1 MRGDAWRWPISE
13 LYTCYCES
21 SKSLEGDCGMDKVP
35 RCRHFKNI
43 HTTINQKKYKF
54 CKQCGRLN
62 YSRYSHVSLLTFV
75 ITKTISI
82 SFLLEMVIAKDH

>member
-1 MRGDAWRWPISE
+1 MRNVFE

-35 RCRHFKNI
+35 RCRLLMPFEEGTHNKSE
-43 HTTINQKKYKF
+43 KKYKF

-75 ITKTISI
+75 ITGK
-82 SFLLEMVIAKDH
+82 LLASHFY